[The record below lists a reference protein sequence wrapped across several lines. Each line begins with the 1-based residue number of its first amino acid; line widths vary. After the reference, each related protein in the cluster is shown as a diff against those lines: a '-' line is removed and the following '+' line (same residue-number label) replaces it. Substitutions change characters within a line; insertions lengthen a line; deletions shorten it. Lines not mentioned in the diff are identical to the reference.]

1 MPSPPGGRK
10 HDVLPTGDATVGSA
24 GMAETRAG
32 TGIAARRSARMAE
45 IERDLEEAAR
55 LERAAEHSVGADWGW
70 FVALGAALIAA
81 GLLAVLFPVLTTLAA
96 NVAIGGILL
105 AVGLL
110 HIAQAFSVQR
120 WDGFAWTLLSG
131 LVYALA
137 GLILAFFPLAGILT
151 LTMLVAG
158 LLIAAGFVELAW
170 AFRRRGRE
178 GSTWSI
184 VNGLAAL
191 AAGTIIALGLPATAT
206 WVIGLL
212 VGINFA
218 LSGARFL
225 ALGLGARRRLQTGD

>member
-1 MPSPPGGRK
+1 M
-10 HDVLPTGDATVGSA
+10 V
-24 GMAETRAG
+24 
-32 TGIAARRSARMAE
+32 RRSARMAE
-45 IERDLEEAAR
+45 IKRDLEDAAR
-55 LERAAEHSVGADWGW
+55 AERDAERNIGADWGW

-81 GLLAVLFPVLTTLAA
+81 GLLAVLFPVLTTVAA

-110 HIAQAFSVQR
+110 HIAQSFSVQR
-120 WDGFAWTLLSG
+120 WDGFAWTLLSA

-151 LTMLVAG
+151 LTVLVAG
-158 LLIAAGFVELAW
+158 LLIAAGLVELAW
-170 AFRRRGRE
+170 AFRGRGRA
-178 GSTWSI
+178 GSTWSV

-191 AAGTIIALGLPATAT
+191 AAGTMIALGLPGTAT
-206 WVIGLL
+206 WVLGLL

-225 ALGLGARRRLQTGD
+225 ALGLGARRRLQGGVRS